1 MEEKKKPGR
10 PKKVVEEKAP
20 DKIDTFDLFA
30 RKPGRS
36 VVMTPE
42 ASMAAEESAKRA
54 KPPASGRHK
63 NAICEIR
70 RKKD

>member
-10 PKKVVEEKAP
+10 PKKVREEKGP
-20 DKIDTFDLFA
+20 DKIDAFNLFA

-36 VVMTPE
+36 VVMTQE
-42 ASMAAEESAKRA
+42 ASMAADETVKKT
-54 KPPASGRHK
+54 KPAASGRHK